1 MSLIKICEAAALHR
15 YVQMV
20 RDKSLPLTRLT
31 SERGEKSDANAAAG
45 VPFKRFNGLFKQ
57 HGMH

>member
-1 MSLIKICEAAALHR
+1 MSLIKICEVAALHQ

-20 RDKSLPLTRLT
+20 PDKSLALTRLT
-31 SERGEKSDANAAAG
+31 SERGEKFDTRAAAG
-45 VPFKRFNGLFKQ
+45 VPFKHFNGLFKQ

>member
-1 MSLIKICEAAALHR
+1 MSLIKICEVAALHR

-20 RDKSLPLTRLT
+20 PDKSLALTRLT
-31 SERGEKSDANAAAG
+31 SWRKSFGTRAAAG
-45 VPFKRFNGLFKQ
+45 VPFKHFNGLFKQ